1 MTAVAYRG
9 PLAPAAVGREAETV
23 VLRGARHRRASGPVA
38 SGPITPARSVD
49 GARPPARPVTP
60 SPITPA
66 RPTRPAHAAVP
77 ARPVRPVHPSWA
89 ATGFGY
95 PPPSAYPSIP
105 VPPSAALVPA
115 GLNAPLSGIFPVEV
129 PQSSGFPLLD
139 RAVARGRWVL
149 ACEPETGRCA
159 GRGR

>member
-9 PLAPAAVGREAETV
+9 PLAPTAVGREAETV
-23 VLRGARHRRASGPVA
+23 VLRGARHWRASGPVA
-38 SGPITPARSVD
+38 PRPFTPARSVD
-49 GARPPARPVTP
+49 GARPPARPVTQ
-60 SPITPA
+60 A

-129 PQSSGFPLLD
+129 PPSSGFPLLD
-139 RAVARGRWVL
+139 RAVARGRWAL
-149 ACEPETGRCA
+149 ACEPETGRRA
-159 GRGR
+159 GHGR